1 MRKYFALFL
10 AACAALVGFADVE
23 SLEETGGYVTTE
35 AQLAFKGITLADLG
49 TTYVPS
55 AKMSGGWVTA
65 DGLPVSFSV
74 RTVADGVVRYQAQA
88 VEGSVKAVAI
98 EFTDGEGGVYVR
110 ANVDEGFYNSD
121 LTKFGSDIY
130 ISSSISSSTFAGAI
144 ATSADSDTYG
154 IHDLGLV
161 SVDDLDAI
169 CLNFNH
175 SNDSMVKTY
184 EPVGPDAY
192 AVTGFMWSQML
203 GTNNNTMNGVRLIDS
218 VTSATLDLP
227 SVTVTVTGTRG
238 TYYDWRGTYSSASD
252 VRYGYIDENEN
263 NATPTVTVSN
273 VPFEFYRVV
282 FIPST
287 DTENSKFGYITVNG
301 RNYSSDNTEMAT
313 DRDYDIVAD
322 STDAW
327 GKTQNAAY
335 LHGVNYL
342 VTPVLAATSD
352 GSVKVVGH
360 KSNGRGCIAA
370 IQIVRADRPE
380 TLYAVTATGDVTWS
394 TKAGLS
400 VDSGAW
406 ASGNSIRLV
415 NNLETPVTVTFDEAV
430 DASELAISGSGTT
443 AIKFSDPA
451 YNQIGLIS
459 FADVVGEVVLD
470 DYMQT
475 LEFVPPA
482 VGAVRYGGEAALESV
497 PCANGAITYT
507 VIVDQ
512 PVDVSEFALAGVKSD
527 YRFGENMSG
536 SFARFILGNGGG
548 SNQTVTQQ
556 GGSITVTG
564 SNENWNEASILLG
577 HWGNLTV
584 NLNTYAG
591 TFTALNAAVRLG
603 HTGKCYWTIGD
614 GVSEDNAVAVV
625 SLKGIANQ
633 NAADYNGGT
642 GSKVVTRNGGTL
654 NLGESGIALPNSSVE
669 FSGGRLVT
677 THDSPVSITASS
689 ITATGG
695 TVTELNTASGLI
707 IASTISGAGNIR
719 KTGAGTL
726 TLSTSATATGTL
738 TVEDGVLNMQNG
750 AIWAGTV
757 VLGENGT
764 LNIVLDADTLA
775 ETPYIDICGSLDA
788 SVGTITINGDAIGD
802 IGWTLRGARVVNQSL
817 TGVMRTATKG
827 FMFSSAGWLDATGEA
842 MTVDWGSSIA
852 EVRVKAENEQPAY
865 AGVDVNAAQVKKFA
879 VEGAG
884 YLTFYSSGEGAIS
897 AETFD
902 FTGSTGA
909 IDYQLSTGDSPVA
922 SGADTRLS
930 GGGSGDVAVAS
941 GNTATLGPWGA
952 TEDGVTYSY
961 SGMFKPAAGATMV
974 FNPGEGNTQKV
985 GGFDETSQS
994 TTIAVTNGTLVV
1006 DKAGGGESVFFGA
1019 NSVRIDDGGIVSLE
1033 AQDALGYSNA
1043 RTVTI
1048 NRGGILSVK
1057 VRDTLKRTVAL
1068 NGGTLE
1074 VQGKNSGR
1082 ALDFFNGNIITVTDN
1097 SLVQGIATEDESNPK
1112 IYFRDDSDNQSNTI
1126 TVNIDDGISMVNNV
1140 TYAYSGK
1147 VTVRGTMNNGVG
1159 NGSMVM
1165 NGFNNNPL
1173 TFTGLAT
1180 IGESG
1185 KPVMYKLNCEHQNGI
1200 YTVNAAS
1207 RFMGSGSVTGNGGVT
1222 LAAANSKICGS
1233 LTINNVTATSGGTF
1247 GDQWNSVAAK
1257 IADSFT
1263 ASGTQTIE
1271 NGSLTLLD
1279 TCTVTNSAGVAN
1291 ATDASFNIMSNGRLV
1306 LATSLEVGGLT
1317 VADGGTIV
1325 LAASRNAANAVRLTV
1340 KDGAEEPS
1348 YSGKVNIVLDFG
1360 DEGVP
1365 GNFKVA
1371 LPPGL
1376 TAENASVTDL
1386 NGRKRWR
1393 IEDGYAV
1400 SNGGLYFIIR

>member
-35 AQLAFKGITLADLG
+35 AQLAFKGIMLADLG
-49 TTYVPS
+49 TMYVPS

-130 ISSSISSSTFAGAI
+130 ISSSTFAGAI

-169 CLNFNH
+169 CLNFND
-175 SNDSMVKTY
+175 SNDKMVKTY

-238 TYYDWRGTYSSASD
+238 TWSYAGYTAASD

-263 NATPTVTVSN
+263 NTTPKVTVSN

-313 DRDYDIVAD
+313 DGDYDIVAD

-415 NNLETPVTVTFDEAV
+415 NNLETPVTITFDEAV

-527 YRFGENMSG
+527 YRFGENMYG

-633 NAADYNGGT
+633 DAADYNGGT

-654 NLGESGIALPNSSVE
+654 NLGESGIALPNSAVE

-726 TLSTSATATGTL
+726 TLSTSAMATGTL
-738 TVEDGVLNMQNG
+738 AVDEGAVELAAGVSWAG
-750 AIWAGTV
+750 AI

-775 ETPYIDICGSLDA
+775 ETPYIDVCGSVDA
-788 SVGTITINGDAIGD
+788 SSGSVTINGDAIGD
-802 IGWTLRGARVVNQSL
+802 IGWTLRGGRLVNQSL
-817 TGVMRTATKG
+817 SGATTTATG
-827 FMFSSAGWLDATGEA
+827 DFLFSSAAWVDAAGEA
-842 MTVDWGSSIA
+842 TTVGWESSIA

-884 YLTFYSSGEGAIS
+884 DLTFYGSGDGAIT
-897 AETFD
+897 AEEFD
-902 FTGSTGA
+902 FSATTGA
-909 IDYQLSTGDSPVA
+909 IDYQLSTGTSPVK
-922 SGADTRLS
+922 SGTNTRIS
-930 GGGSGDVAVAS
+930 RGAGNVSVAA
-941 GNTATLGPWGA
+941 GNTVILGPWGT
-952 TEDGVTYSY
+952 TEDDVTYTY
-961 SGMFKPAAGATMV
+961 SGMLKPTAGATLV
-974 FNPGEGNTQKV
+974 FEPGEGKVQKT
-985 GGFDETSQS
+985 GGFGGTN
-994 TTIAVTNGTLVV
+994 TGTIIAVKNGTLVV
-1006 DKAGGGESVFFGA
+1006 DKAGAGQSVFFGE
-1019 NSVRIDDGGIVSLE
+1019 NSVRIDDGGVVSLE
-1033 AQDALGYSNA
+1033 AQDALGYSSA
-1043 RTVTI
+1043 HAVTI
-1048 NRGGILSVK
+1048 NEGGVLAVK
-1057 VRDTLKRTVAL
+1057 VRDTLRRTV
-1068 NGGTLE
+1068 NFYGGRITIE
-1074 VQGKNSGR
+1074 GAESGR
-1082 ALDFFNGNIITVTDN
+1082 GLDFHGCEFNVFDDSGVDQLEARSKVCLRRGETVINIADGTAFDLNANIYAESSDRTILVQSASGASNQNGVVRVNGYGDDTTTPMQTFNGETKI
-1097 SLVQGIATEDESNPK
+1097 GATN
-1112 IYFRDDSDNQSNTI
+1112 RAA
-1126 TVNIDDGISMVNNV
+1126 
-1140 TYAYSGK
+1140 TY
-1147 VTVRGTMNNGVG
+1147 
-1159 NGSMVM
+1159 
-1165 NGFNNNPL
+1165 
-1173 TFTGLAT
+1173 
-1180 IGESG
+1180 E
-1185 KPVMYKLNCEHQNGI
+1185 LNCEHQNGK

-1207 RFMGSGSVTGNGGVT
+1207 RFMGSGSVTGDGGVT

-1233 LTINNVTATSGGTF
+1233 LTLNNVMATNGGTF
-1247 GDQWNSVAAK
+1247 GDEWNPVAAK

-1263 ASGTQTIE
+1263 AAGTQTIE
-1271 NGSLTLLD
+1271 NGSLTLMD
-1279 TCTVTNSAGVAN
+1279 TCVVTNSAGTTY
-1291 ATDASFNIMSNGRLV
+1291 ATDASFDIRSSGRLC
-1306 LATSLEVGGLT
+1306 LSKSLEVGGLT

-1325 LAASRNAANAVRLTV
+1325 LTASRNAANAVRLTV

-1360 DEGVP
+1360 DESVP

-1386 NGRKRWR
+1386 RGRKRWR
-1393 IEDGYAV
+1393 VEDGHAE
-1400 SNGGLYFIIR
+1400 SNGGFYFIIR